1 MESYKEIDL
10 DYQVRSNVLGIV
22 DVVPGEPEMS
32 EFESAFL
39 AGVIKKSKP
48 KKVLEI
54 GVAAG
59 GTTAIILDSLERN
72 SNEYI
77 MFSLDLNDKFYRDKA
92 KKTGFLAE
100 QYKQNKPLKKG
111 THSLITGNYAPL
123 SAEVIGNQI
132 DLIIIDT
139 VHALPG
145 EILDFL
151 AFYPHF
157 SSDAFVVLHDTSLNH
172 KGKIKPNRS
181 YATKL
186 LFDVIK
192 ADKYVNFDLSEGY
205 LFPNIA
211 AFQVNHFTR
220 VGVIDLISSLTISWE
235 YFPTEEEIVIYTD
248 VISNNYDSSVI
259 ELWGKVIQ
267 QQRETMSPTNKSQ
280 STYRNITVKRG
291 GFIYLI
297 YMIKVSSRFLLDN
310 GPRAL
315 LQKIL
320 ERLKHL

>member
-1 MESYKEIDL
+1 MKSYKEIDL
-10 DYQVRSNVLGIV
+10 DYQVRLNVLDIV

-59 GTTAIILDSLERN
+59 GTTAIILDSLERY
-72 SNEYI
+72 SNEYL

-92 KKTGFLAE
+92 KKTGFLAD

-123 SAEVIGNQI
+123 SAEVIGDQI

-139 VHALPG
+139 VHSLPG

-157 SSDAFVVLHDTSLNH
+157 SSDAFVVLHDTTANH
-172 KGKIKPNRS
+172 REKIRPNRD

-186 LFDVIK
+186 LFDVVS
-192 ADKYVNFDLSEGY
+192 ADKYVNFDSSDNFV
-205 LFPNIA
+205 FPNIA
-211 AFQVNHFTR
+211 AFGINQKTLESVY
-220 VGVIDLISSLTISWE
+220 DLISSLTLSWE
-235 YFPTEEEIVIYTD
+235 YFPTEKELDLYTD
-248 VISNNYDSSVI
+248 VINKNYESSFVELWNKVI
-259 ELWGKVIQ
+259 E
-267 QQRETMSPTNKSQ
+267 QQRRTMKPHNKRRPTYLSI
-280 STYRNITVKRG
+280 STKRG
-291 GFIYLI
+291 SIIHWIHLTRI
-297 YMIKVSSRFLLDN
+297 STRFLFDN
-310 GPRAL
+310 GPLAL
-315 LQKIL
+315 IRKIIETL
-320 ERLKHL
+320 SY

>member
-1 MESYKEIDL
+1 MFTYKEIDL
-10 DYQVRSNVLGIV
+10 DYQTRSNVLNIIDEV
-22 DVVPGEPEMS
+22 HGEPEMS

-39 AGVIKKSKP
+39 TGVIKKSKP

-59 GTTAIILDSLERN
+59 GTTAIILDSLEKY
-72 SNEYI
+72 SNEYVL
-77 MFSLDLNDKFYRDKA
+77 FSLDLNDKFYRDKG
-92 KKTGFLAE
+92 KKTGFLAQ
-100 QYKQNKPLKKG
+100 QYKQIKPLKKG

-123 SAEVIGNQI
+123 SAEVIGDQI
-132 DLIIIDT
+132 DLLIIDT
-139 VHALPG
+139 VHTLPG

-151 AFYPHF
+151 AFYPNL
-157 SSDAFVVLHDTSLNH
+157 SNDAYVVLHDTALNH
-172 KGKIKPNRS
+172 KGKIKPSRS

-192 ADKYVNFDLSEGY
+192 GDKYVNFDLSEGY

-211 AFQVNHFTR
+211 AFQVHQFTR

-259 ELWGKVIQ
+259 DLWGKVIQ
-267 QQRETMSPTNKSQ
+267 QQRETMSPTIKSQ
-280 STYRNITVKRG
+280 STYRSVTVKRG
-291 GFIYLI
+291 GFIYWL
-297 YMIKVSSRFLLDN
+297 YMLRVATRFLLDN

-320 ERLKHL
+320 ERIKNT